1 MLKKR
6 IIPTLLLKE
15 GRLYKGKNFSNYR
28 DVGDPASVLKIY
40 SNQYADELILINI
53 GSTEHDFNFLLKIL
67 SKATEN
73 CFIPIT
79 AGGGIDNLDKAKK
92 LFNNGADKVLV
103 TSEIASDIKILEKIS
118 LEYGRQA
125 VIAGIDILE
134 NSNTFKIVKDKK
146 RTELKIPIEKY
157 VKEIDSVGA
166 GEILFNFVN
175 RDGMLKGLNIKLLNY
190 LSKLTKTPTICLG
203 GIGNL
208 LHMCDIFKNTS
219 CDAIACSSVFHF
231 GDNNPIRARS
241 YLKNNGVN
249 QRIIK

>member
-6 IIPTLLLKE
+6 IIPTLLLKD

-53 GSTEHDFNFLLKIL
+53 GNNERDFDFLLKIL

-79 AGGGIDNLDKAKK
+79 AGGGINSLNKAKN
-92 LFNNGADKVLV
+92 LFNNGADKVLI
-103 TSEIASDIKILEKIS
+103 TSEIAKNMKILEKIS
-118 LEYGRQA
+118 LEYGRQS

-134 NSNTFKIVKDKK
+134 NNNTLKIVKGKK
-146 RTELKIPIEKY
+146 RIEVKISIEEY
-157 VKEIDSVGA
+157 IKEIDSIGA
-166 GEILFNFVN
+166 GEILFNFVR
-175 RDGMLKGLNIKLLNY
+175 RDGMMEGVNIKLLDY

-208 LHMCDIFKNTS
+208 LHMCDVFKNTS

-231 GDNNPIRARS
+231 ADNNPIRARS
-241 YLKNNGVN
+241 YLKNNGIT